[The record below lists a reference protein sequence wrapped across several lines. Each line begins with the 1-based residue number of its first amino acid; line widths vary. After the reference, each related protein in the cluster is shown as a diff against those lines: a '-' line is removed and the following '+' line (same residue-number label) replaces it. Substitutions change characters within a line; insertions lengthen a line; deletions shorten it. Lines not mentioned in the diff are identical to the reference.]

1 MRGDPMRKIFGVKYG
16 GSLEILS
23 SGRKVTVLHRYRR
36 SFCQIN
42 SSRFFFF
49 FFFGSV
55 SFVFLA
61 SLKIHEIHAHKC
73 QTLLNALP
81 IDSIFPLDNDPRGAF
96 FLSNQ

>member
-49 FFFGSV
+49 FFFRLC
-55 SFVFLA
+55 FFRVF
-61 SLKIHEIHAHKC
+61 
-73 QTLLNALP
+73 
-81 IDSIFPLDNDPRGAF
+81 SIAQDPRDSRA
-96 FLSNQ
+96 

>member
-42 SSRFFFF
+42 SSRFLFFF
-49 FFFGSV
+49 S
-55 SFVFLA
+55 
-61 SLKIHEIHAHKC
+61 
-73 QTLLNALP
+73 AL
-81 IDSIFPLDNDPRGAF
+81 
-96 FLSNQ
+96 FLSCF

>member
-23 SGRKVTVLHRYRR
+23 SGRKVTV
-36 SFCQIN
+36 
-42 SSRFFFF
+42 FF